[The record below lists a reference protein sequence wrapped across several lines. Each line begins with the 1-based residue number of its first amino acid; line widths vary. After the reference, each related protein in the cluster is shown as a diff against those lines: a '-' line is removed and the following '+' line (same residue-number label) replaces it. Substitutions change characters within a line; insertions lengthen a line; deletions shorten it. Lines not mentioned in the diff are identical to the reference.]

1 MDTSPHDDF
10 VLRPVAEDIWIADG
24 PAIPALK
31 VPIPVRMTAV
41 RLPDGGMWLH
51 SPIEARPGLVAQV
64 RELGP
69 IRFLVA
75 PNLAHFSW
83 LPEWKGQAPEAE
95 AWAAPGVRGRAKRQ
109 GKGVDWQ
116 GELGDEAP
124 PGWAGAIDQHVVK
137 GSRVLKEVAFLHR
150 ASRTL
155 VLTDLIENLDAEKVP
170 FWLRPWVRLGGIAH
184 PDGKAPPH
192 VRATFTD
199 RKALRASVE
208 QLVGWA
214 PERVILAHGRW
225 FERDGTAE
233 LRRAFRWVL

>member
-1 MDTSPHDDF
+1 METRVPDY
-10 VLRPVAEDIWIADG
+10 VLRPVAEEVWIADG
-24 PAIPALK
+24 PSIPAFG

-51 SPIEARPGLVAQV
+51 SPIQAKGGLVRQV
-64 RELGP
+64 QALGP
-69 IRFLVA
+69 IRYLVA

-83 LPEWKGQAPEAE
+83 LPDWKAEAPDAE

-109 GKGVDWQ
+109 GKDVDWT

-124 PGWAGAIDQHVVK
+124 AGWAGTIDQHVVK
-137 GSRVLKEVAFLHR
+137 GSRVLQEVAFLHQP
-150 ASRTL
+150 SRTL
-155 VLTDLIENLDAEKVP
+155 VLTDLIENLEAERLP
-170 FWLRPWVRLGGIAH
+170 FWLRTLVRLGGVAH

-199 RKALRASVE
+199 RKALRESVE
-208 QLVGWA
+208 RLLAWG

-225 FERDGTAE
+225 IEANGTEE
-233 LRRAFRWVL
+233 LRRRFRWAL